1 MHTARAHSQTPD
13 FTTHVGTGTA
23 KDLCDRLHRKPRPN
37 TQMFVKYNAVLRGLR
52 SKVLFLRTMMVQLC
66 CAKEVAAKF
75 KDGSISFEEAS
86 ILLNR

>member
-1 MHTARAHSQTPD
+1 
-13 FTTHVGTGTA
+13 
-23 KDLCDRLHRKPRPN
+23 
-37 TQMFVKYNAVLRGLR
+37 MFVKYNGVLRGLR
-52 SKVLFLRTMMVQLC
+52 SKVPFLRTMMIVLC